1 MVIFYYDHIILMK
14 NMAMAVPAILI
25 FYALLTTNMTFAQL
39 SVDNPSEKKA
49 LTNLGLSTPIIQ
61 KISDKGIYNVTIK
74 TGQSALPSGLNFEIV
89 FLNASS
95 PNLSTAPPGA
105 ETNTSLDKE
114 QAVGL
119 TVPSVI
125 ERVIPVKSF
134 DISIMS
140 PEGKELFKKTNEIPR
155 GGRILENVDL
165 NNYTGNITISL
176 DNIQPDSSI
185 KDIVQNQVELASNQT
200 DVNDSVKIQSQ
211 VLKS

>member
-1 MVIFYYDHIILMK
+1 MVIFYYDHNMLMQKMLILIIL
-14 NMAMAVPAILI
+14 V
-25 FYALLTTNMTFAQL
+25 FYVLTTNMVFAQL
-39 SVDNPSEKKA
+39 SVDKPSEEKA
-49 LTNLGLSTPIIQ
+49 LTNIGLSTPVIQ

-95 PNLSTAPPGA
+95 PNLSAAPPGA

-114 QAVGL
+114 MAVGL

-134 DISIMS
+134 DIRITS
-140 PEGKELFKKTNEIPR
+140 PDGEELFNKTNEIPR
-155 GGRILENVDL
+155 GGRILENVNL

-176 DNIQPDSSI
+176 DNILPDSAI
-185 KDIVQNQVELASNQT
+185 NDIIQKQVQLKSNQT
-200 DVNDSVKIQSQ
+200 DVSDSVKIEGQ
-211 VLKS
+211 VVKS

>member
-1 MVIFYYDHIILMK
+1 MVIFYYDHNMLMQK
-14 NMAMAVPAILI
+14 MLILI
-25 FYALLTTNMTFAQL
+25 VLVFYVLTTNMVFAQL
-39 SVDNPSEKKA
+39 SVDKPSEEKA
-49 LTNLGLSTPIIQ
+49 LTNIGLSTPVIQ

-95 PNLSTAPPGA
+95 PNLSAAPPGA

-114 QAVGL
+114 MAVGL

-134 DISIMS
+134 DIRITS
-140 PEGKELFKKTNEIPR
+140 PDGEELFNKTNEIPR
-155 GGRILENVDL
+155 GGRILENVNL

-176 DNIQPDSSI
+176 DNILPDSAI
-185 KDIVQNQVELASNQT
+185 NDIIQKQVQLKSNQT
-200 DVNDSVKIQSQ
+200 DVSDSVKIEGQ
-211 VLKS
+211 VVKS